1 MLGSRYNTH
10 IVSEATE
17 SIAQMNWRTD
27 SKVAPNDLQRKKFN
41 FSWKFQPYTM
51 NNPGPQIRVRN

>member
-1 MLGSRYNTH
+1 MVMLGSRYNTH

-27 SKVAPNDLQRKKFN
+27 S
-41 FSWKFQPYTM
+41 
-51 NNPGPQIRVRN
+51 